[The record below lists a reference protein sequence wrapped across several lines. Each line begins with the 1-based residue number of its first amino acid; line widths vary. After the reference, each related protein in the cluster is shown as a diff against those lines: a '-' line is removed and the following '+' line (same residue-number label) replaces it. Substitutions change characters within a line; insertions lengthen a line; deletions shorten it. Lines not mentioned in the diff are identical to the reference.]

1 MNLIAEKKPVCI
13 HTICMDAGGLFFIEF
28 LIVLFFFLIIS
39 TVCLRLFVQSHS
51 MTKRTEELFQAQEA
65 AASVAELLEAG
76 GDSVSV
82 LLTAYPEAVLDDS
95 GLDPVITICFDQDF
109 HSCSPKKESYSL
121 TVPLI
126 VDNHEE
132 SATISVCKS
141 SGEVIYTLD
150 VSFHRPLTREEVLS

>member
-1 MNLIAEKKPVCI
+1 MKSSTSN
-13 HTICMDAGGLFFIEF
+13 HSGTRLFFIEF

-51 MTKRTEELFQAQEA
+51 MTKHTEELFQAQEA

-95 GLDPVITICFDQDF
+95 GPDPVILIRISTAVLQKKKVIHLPYPLLWITMRKVQR
-109 HSCSPKKESYSL
+109 SP
-121 TVPLI
+121 
-126 VDNHEE
+126 
-132 SATISVCKS
+132 SANPPAK
-141 SGEVIYTLD
+141 
-150 VSFHRPLTREEVLS
+150 

>member
-1 MNLIAEKKPVCI
+1 MKSSTSN
-13 HTICMDAGGLFFIEF
+13 HSGTRLFFIEF

-39 TVCLRLFVQSHS
+39 TVVQSHS
-51 MTKRTEELFQAQEA
+51 MTKHTEELFQAQEA

-132 SATISVCKS
+132 NATISVCKS

>member
-1 MNLIAEKKPVCI
+1 MKSSTSN
-13 HTICMDAGGLFFIEF
+13 HSGTRLFFIEF

-109 HSCSPKKESYSL
+109 HSSSPKKESYSL

-132 SATISVCKS
+132 NATISVCKS

>member
-1 MNLIAEKKPVCI
+1 MRSCSK
-13 HTICMDAGGLFFIEF
+13 
-28 LIVLFFFLIIS
+28 
-39 TVCLRLFVQSHS
+39 Q
-51 MTKRTEELFQAQEA
+51 
-65 AASVAELLEAG
+65 G

-141 SGEVIYTLD
+141 SGEVIYTLV

>member
-1 MNLIAEKKPVCI
+1 MKSSSSN
-13 HTICMDAGGLFFIEF
+13 HSGTRWFFIEF

-51 MTKRTEELFQAQEA
+51 MTKHTEELFQAQEA

-95 GLDPVITICFDQDF
+95 GPDPVITICFDQDF
-109 HSCSPKKESYSL
+109 
-121 TVPLI
+121 T
-126 VDNHEE
+126 
-132 SATISVCKS
+132 A
-141 SGEVIYTLD
+141 
-150 VSFHRPLTREEVLS
+150 VLQKRKLFTYRTPCCG

>member
-1 MNLIAEKKPVCI
+1 MKSSTSN
-13 HTICMDAGGLFFIEF
+13 HSGTRLFFIEF

-109 HSCSPKKESYSL
+109 HSCAPKKESYSL
-121 TVPLI
+121 TVPLV

-150 VSFHRPLTREEVLS
+150 VSFHRPLTREEVLL

>member
-1 MNLIAEKKPVCI
+1 MKSSTSN
-13 HTICMDAGGLFFIEF
+13 HSGTRLFFIEF
-28 LIVLFFFLIIS
+28 LFFFLIIS

-109 HSCSPKKESYSL
+109 HSCAPKKESYSL
-121 TVPLI
+121 TVPLV

>member
-1 MNLIAEKKPVCI
+1 MKSLTSNHSE
-13 HTICMDAGGLFFIEF
+13 TRLFFIEF

-51 MTKRTEELFQAQEA
+51 MTKYTEELFQAQEA

-95 GLDPVITICFDQDF
+95 GLDRVITICFDQDF
-109 HSCSPKKESYSL
+109 HSCAPKKESYSL
-121 TVPLI
+121 TVPLV

>member
-1 MNLIAEKKPVCI
+1 MKSSTSN
-13 HTICMDAGGLFFIEF
+13 HSGTRLFFIEF

-109 HSCSPKKESYSL
+109 NSCSPKKESYSL

>member
-1 MNLIAEKKPVCI
+1 MKSSTSN
-13 HTICMDAGGLFFIEF
+13 HSGTRLFFIEF

-95 GLDPVITICFDQDF
+95 GLDPVISTAVLQKKKVIHLPYPLLWITMRKVQR
-109 HSCSPKKESYSL
+109 SP
-121 TVPLI
+121 
-126 VDNHEE
+126 
-132 SATISVCKS
+132 SANPPAK
-141 SGEVIYTLD
+141 
-150 VSFHRPLTREEVLS
+150 

>member
-1 MNLIAEKKPVCI
+1 MKSSTSN
-13 HTICMDAGGLFFIEF
+13 HSGTRLFFIEF

-109 HSCSPKKESYSL
+109 HSCAPKKESYSL
-121 TVPLI
+121 TVPLV

>member
-1 MNLIAEKKPVCI
+1 MKSSTSN
-13 HTICMDAGGLFFIEF
+13 HSGTRLFFIEF

-51 MTKRTEELFQAQEA
+51 MTTRTEELFQAQEA

-126 VDNHEE
+126 VVNHEE

>member
-1 MNLIAEKKPVCI
+1 MKSSTSN
-13 HTICMDAGGLFFIEF
+13 HSGTRLFFIEF

-95 GLDPVITICFDQDF
+95 EPDPVITICFDQDF
-109 HSCSPKKESYSL
+109 HSCAPKKESYSL
-121 TVPLI
+121 TVPLV

>member
-1 MNLIAEKKPVCI
+1 MKSSTSN
-13 HTICMDAGGLFFIEF
+13 HSGTRLFFIEF

-51 MTKRTEELFQAQEA
+51 MTKHTEELF
-65 AASVAELLEAG
+65 EAG

-95 GLDPVITICFDQDF
+95 GPDPVITICFDQDF
-109 HSCSPKKESYSL
+109 HSCAPKKESYSL
-121 TVPLI
+121 TVPLV

>member
-1 MNLIAEKKPVCI
+1 MKSSTPNQSG
-13 HTICMDAGGLFFIEF
+13 TRLFFIEF

-51 MTKRTEELFQAQEA
+51 MTKHTEELFQAQEA

-95 GLDPVITICFDQDF
+95 GLDPVITICFDRDF

>member
-1 MNLIAEKKPVCI
+1 MKSSTSN
-13 HTICMDAGGLFFIEF
+13 HSGTRLFFIEF

-51 MTKRTEELFQAQEA
+51 MTTRTEELFQAQEA

-95 GLDPVITICFDQDF
+95 GLDPVITICSDQDF

>member
-1 MNLIAEKKPVCI
+1 MKSSTPNQSG
-13 HTICMDAGGLFFIEF
+13 TRLFFIEF

-51 MTKRTEELFQAQEA
+51 MTRHTEELFQAQEA

-76 GDSVSV
+76 GDATRV

-95 GLDPVITICFDQDF
+95 GTDPVITVYFDRDF
-109 HSCSPKKESYSL
+109 HSCSPKNESYSL
-121 TVPLI
+121 MVPLI
-126 VDNHEE
+126 VDNYEE
-132 SATISVCKS
+132 RATISVCNS

-150 VSFHRPLTREEVLS
+150 VSFHRPRTRGEVLS

>member
-1 MNLIAEKKPVCI
+1 MKSSTSN
-13 HTICMDAGGLFFIEF
+13 HSGTRLFFIEF

-51 MTKRTEELFQAQEA
+51 MTKHTEELFQAQEA

-95 GLDPVITICFDQDF
+95 GLDPVITICLDQDF

-132 SATISVCKS
+132 NATISVCKS

>member
-1 MNLIAEKKPVCI
+1 MKSSTSN
-13 HTICMDAGGLFFIEF
+13 HSGTRLFFIEF

-95 GLDPVITICFDQDF
+95 GLDPVITICFDQAF
-109 HSCSPKKESYSL
+109 HRKNKKKESYSL

>member
-1 MNLIAEKKPVCI
+1 
-13 HTICMDAGGLFFIEF
+13 
-28 LIVLFFFLIIS
+28 
-39 TVCLRLFVQSHS
+39 

-95 GLDPVITICFDQDF
+95 GLDPVITICLIRISTAVLQ
-109 HSCSPKKESYSL
+109 KKKVIHLPY
-121 TVPLI
+121 PII

>member
-1 MNLIAEKKPVCI
+1 MKSSTSN
-13 HTICMDAGGLFFIEF
+13 HSGTRLFFIEF

-51 MTKRTEELFQAQEA
+51 MTKYTEELFQAQEA

-95 GLDPVITICFDQDF
+95 GLDRVITICFDQDF
-109 HSCSPKKESYSL
+109 HSCAPKKESYSL
-121 TVPLI
+121 TVPLV

>member
-1 MNLIAEKKPVCI
+1 MKSSTSN
-13 HTICMDAGGLFFIEF
+13 HSGTRLFFIEF

-109 HSCSPKKESYSL
+109 HSCNKKKESYSL

>member
-1 MNLIAEKKPVCI
+1 MKSSTSN
-13 HTICMDAGGLFFIEF
+13 HSGTRLFFIEF

-95 GLDPVITICFDQDF
+95 GPDPVITICFDQDF
-109 HSCSPKKESYSL
+109 HSCAPKKESYSL
-121 TVPLI
+121 TVPLV

>member
-1 MNLIAEKKPVCI
+1 MKSSTSN
-13 HTICMDAGGLFFIEF
+13 HSGTRLFFIEF

-39 TVCLRLFVQSHS
+39 TVCLRLFVQSHT
-51 MTKRTEELFQAQEA
+51 MTKRTEKQFQAQEA

>member
-1 MNLIAEKKPVCI
+1 MKSSTSN
-13 HTICMDAGGLFFIEF
+13 HSGTRLFFIEF

-51 MTKRTEELFQAQEA
+51 MTKHTEELFQAQEA

-95 GLDPVITICFDQDF
+95 GLDPVITICFDHISTAVLQKKKVI
-109 HSCSPKKESYSL
+109 HLPYPLLWITMRKVQRSP
-121 TVPLI
+121 
-126 VDNHEE
+126 
-132 SATISVCKS
+132 SANPPAK
-141 SGEVIYTLD
+141 
-150 VSFHRPLTREEVLS
+150 

>member
-1 MNLIAEKKPVCI
+1 MKSSTSN
-13 HTICMDAGGLFFIEF
+13 HSGTRLFFIEF

-51 MTKRTEELFQAQEA
+51 MTKYTEELFQAQEA

-76 GDSVSV
+76 DDSVSV

-95 GLDPVITICFDQDF
+95 GPDPVITICFDQDF
-109 HSCSPKKESYSL
+109 HSCAPKKESYSL
-121 TVPLI
+121 TVPLV

>member
-1 MNLIAEKKPVCI
+1 M
-13 HTICMDAGGLFFIEF
+13 
-28 LIVLFFFLIIS
+28 
-39 TVCLRLFVQSHS
+39 
-51 MTKRTEELFQAQEA
+51 
-65 AASVAELLEAG
+65 
-76 GDSVSV
+76 
-82 LLTAYPEAVLDDS
+82 
-95 GLDPVITICFDQDF
+95 ITICFDQDF

>member
-1 MNLIAEKKPVCI
+1 METN
-13 HTICMDAGGLFFIEF
+13 
-28 LIVLFFFLIIS
+28 
-39 TVCLRLFVQSHS
+39 
-51 MTKRTEELFQAQEA
+51 
-65 AASVAELLEAG
+65 LLEAG

-95 GLDPVITICFDQDF
+95 GPDPVITICFDQDF
-109 HSCSPKKESYSL
+109 HSCAPKKESYSL
-121 TVPLI
+121 TVPLV

>member
-1 MNLIAEKKPVCI
+1 MKSSTSN
-13 HTICMDAGGLFFIEF
+13 HSGTRLFFIEF

-51 MTKRTEELFQAQEA
+51 MTKHTEELFQAQEA

-95 GLDPVITICFDQDF
+95 GPDPVITICFDQDF
-109 HSCSPKKESYSL
+109 HSCTPKKESYSL
-121 TVPLI
+121 TVPLV

>member
-1 MNLIAEKKPVCI
+1 MKSSTSN
-13 HTICMDAGGLFFIEF
+13 HSGTRLFFIEF

-51 MTKRTEELFQAQEA
+51 MTKHTEELFQAQEA

-76 GDSVSV
+76 GDSV
-82 LLTAYPEAVLDDS
+82 AVLDDS

-132 SATISVCKS
+132 NATISVCKS

>member
-1 MNLIAEKKPVCI
+1 MKSSTSN
-13 HTICMDAGGLFFIEF
+13 HSGTRLFFIEF

-39 TVCLRLFVQSHS
+39 TVYLRLFVQSHS
-51 MTKRTEELFQAQEA
+51 MTKHTEELFQAQEA

-132 SATISVCKS
+132 NATISVCKS

>member
-1 MNLIAEKKPVCI
+1 MKSSTSN
-13 HTICMDAGGLFFIEF
+13 HSGTRLFFIEF

-82 LLTAYPEAVLDDS
+82 LLTVKYSTKL
-95 GLDPVITICFDQDF
+95 
-109 HSCSPKKESYSL
+109 SYF
-121 TVPLI
+121 PI
-126 VDNHEE
+126 
-132 SATISVCKS
+132 
-141 SGEVIYTLD
+141 
-150 VSFHRPLTREEVLS
+150 